1 MKLNKEFI
9 TKVSKLKNEPK
20 WMTDFRVKAYKKFI
34 ELKNPLF
41 GPEIKLDF
49 SIINYYKKMD
59 DKTETRH
66 SELPLSLAQKQGLF
80 LLLIG
85 EKENED
91 GWLDVL

>member
-1 MKLNKEFI
+1 MAINVVDI
-9 TKVSKLKNEPK
+9 DVSKVEQISKIKNEPK

-59 DKTETRH
+59 DKIH
-66 SELPLSLAQKQGLF
+66 NDWND
-80 LLLIG
+80 LLLI
-85 EKENED
+85 
-91 GWLDVL
+91 